1 MGEHDG
7 LLLLGQGELEA
18 ARLWARFPPR
28 LANLAK
34 QQLFELAGGVTR
46 IPRGK
51 LRVARYA
58 CARLPA
64 ICHDSATVLQSV
76 EGGFAYDAEAAGD
89 CAWYVNFADPHL
101 FFAYGSP
108 AFAQDEIQ
116 VAEHPILGSLR
127 EALLAQQ
134 LPAIPPLTTER
145 DRPTPILVRGV
156 ERWCAIDLD
165 PDLAMPYGIYGRRL
179 QQASQAALQQAVL
192 RLDTG
197 QCSNLIAMA
206 APQGQGRYTAAQIA
220 FVLETAWV
228 GFSAARRESDAG
240 CRVVVHSGHWGTG
253 AFGGDKVLMAALQIL
268 AAHLAGID
276 ALAYHSLGPDG
287 VAAFD
292 EGKRV
297 AARLLDASKL
307 TSELVQGATELRFVW
322 GISDGN

>member
-1 MGEHDG
+1 MAEHDG

-28 LANLAK
+28 VANLAK
-34 QQLFELAGGVTR
+34 RQLLDLAGGVAR
-46 IPRGK
+46 VPRGR

-58 CARLPA
+58 CGRLPA
-64 ICHDSATVLQSV
+64 TCHDLAPTLHSV
-76 EGGFAYDAEAAGD
+76 EGGFAYEAEAAGD
-89 CAWYVNFADPHL
+89 CAWYVNFADQHL

-127 EALLAQQ
+127 EALLAEQ
-134 LPAIPPLTTER
+134 LAGIPPLTTER
-145 DRPTPILVRGV
+145 ERPTPILVRGA

-179 QQASQAALQQAVL
+179 QQASQGALEQAVQ

-228 GFSAARRESDAG
+228 GFRAARLESDAD

-268 AAHLAGID
+268 AAHLARVD
-276 ALAYHSLGPDG
+276 TLVYHSLGPDG

-292 EGKRV
+292 EGRRV
-297 AARLLDASKL
+297 AARLLEASKL
-307 TSELVQGATELRFVW
+307 TSELVQGATELGFAW
-322 GISDGN
+322 GTSDGN